1 MKADAKKKNIYMLQ
15 VNFPYGKTAHLPYT
29 AAALMS
35 YAMADETLRGSYTL
49 KEIFFLREAPERL
62 LAKIED
68 PAVIGFS
75 SYIWNFEYNKYIARE
90 VKRRFPECVT
100 IFGGHHVAPGGSLL
114 EECPYIDFLIH
125 GEGEEAFRRLLLCAA
140 GLGSPE
146 GIGGISYRTPEG
158 VVTTPGEP
166 LGNGDVIDYP
176 SPYLNGY
183 FDRIL
188 TENPDKTFMALI
200 ETTRG
205 CPNSC
210 SYCDWSNMKSRI
222 RRFPLERVF
231 SEIRW
236 ISEHHIYGLG
246 SADSNFGIFERDEQ
260 ITDYII
266 EMYLKNGFPKG
277 YQTSY
282 AKNSNERIFRI
293 GCALEKYC
301 LSRGITL
308 SFQSMNEETLA
319 NIGRKNI
326 PVSHYREL
334 MAMYNAAGIS
344 TYTELILGL
353 PGETPKSF
361 SEGIDALL
369 RLGQHHTIYI
379 HNCEWLPCSVMGS
392 PEYVEKYRIKTSHIP
407 LNQPHIE
414 GDVFDGIP
422 EYSNL
427 VTSTY
432 SMTQR
437 DWIDMNLFSFTVQC
451 FHHMGLFQLFALYL
465 YNEKGVSYASFYE
478 SVLAW
483 LLKAGNGAA
492 QSLRTVRKK
501 LEDIVNG
508 VPGAAFVITD
518 ERFGFV
524 RWPFEEYLF
533 LCAVWDLDSLYAE
546 ARTFLSGYFDDADLF
561 EALWRFQRV
570 MIKRPFY
577 KGETFFSPYDFETYF
592 LNALENKRVPLKK
605 EDHETVI
612 RARYYDNWVDYAK
625 KVAWYGRKENRSIYL
640 AGSGERVEIG

>member
-1 MKADAKKKNIYMLQ
+1 MKADAKKQNIYMLQ

-35 YAMADETLRGSYTL
+35 YAMADEAVRGRYAL
-49 KEIFFLREAPERL
+49 KDIFFLREPPERL

-68 PAVIGFS
+68 PSVVGFS

-90 VKRRFPECVT
+90 IKKRYPDCVT
-100 IFGGHHVAPGGSLL
+100 IFGGHHVAPGGALL
-114 EECPYIDFLIH
+114 EECPWIDYLIH

-146 GIGGISYRTPEG
+146 RIGGISYRTPEG
-158 VVTTPGEP
+158 VATTPGEP
-166 LGNGDVIDYP
+166 LGSGDVIDYP

-188 TENPDKTFMALI
+188 AENPDKTFMALI

-326 PVSHYREL
+326 PTSHYREL

-392 PEYVEKYRIKTSHIP
+392 PAYVEKYRIRTSRIP

-414 GDVFDGIP
+414 GEFADGIT

-427 VTSTY
+427 VTATY
-432 SMTQR
+432 SMTEQ
-437 DWIDMNLFSFTVQC
+437 DWIAMNLFSFTVQC
-451 FHHMGLFQLFALYL
+451 FHHMGLFQLFALFL
-465 YNEKGVSYASFYE
+465 YNEYGVGYADFYE
-478 SVLAW
+478 HTLHW
-483 LLKAGNGAA
+483 LLRSDNAAAAAVAVAAGFAA
-492 QSLRTVRKK
+492 
-501 LEDIVNG
+501 
-508 VPGAAFVITD
+508 
-518 ERFGFV
+518 
-524 RWPFEEYLF
+524 
-533 LCAVWDLDSLYAE
+533 
-546 ARTFLSGYFDDADLF
+546 
-561 EALWRFQRV
+561 
-570 MIKRPFY
+570 
-577 KGETFFSPYDFETYF
+577 SPT
-592 LNALENKRVPLKK
+592 
-605 EDHETVI
+605 
-612 RARYYDNWVDYAK
+612 
-625 KVAWYGRKENRSIYL
+625 
-640 AGSGERVEIG
+640 